1 MLIKEGKLDSLSVKN
16 DKKKIFFEA
25 AVNAFSGSVYI
36 CSSENVIEYANE
48 KALDEIGRD
57 VTGEYC
63 YSALYGHEGI
73 CPWCK
78 GQGVLKGKIV
88 RCEFENPQTGQWFHY
103 EASPI
108 FHSDGTVS
116 KLILSSDITKTK
128 LAEKELKESK
138 RRLQTLMANL
148 PGMVFRC
155 KADTER
161 TMEFASKGS
170 YKLMGYHPSD
180 LIGKGVNAY
189 KNGVDPRDRE
199 SLLRCVDTALNEKRS
214 YSFIYRVKKVSG
226 ETIWVWEQGEG
237 VFSSEGELV
246 ALEGFITDITQHKKA
261 ELDLRKENI
270 KLNFLSNDR
279 YKFGNIVG
287 KSPEM
292 QKVYELIMKAAS
304 NDVNVII
311 SGESGTGKEL
321 VAQSIHRLSDRKTNP
336 FVTVNSGA
344 INENLM
350 ESEFFGYKK
359 NSFTGAV
366 ADCPGYLD
374 QANGG
379 TLFLDEL
386 GEMSKSMQVLLLR
399 AIELKEYTP
408 VGGNE
413 SKKSDFRIIAA
424 THRNLKKSVKNKKM
438 REDFYYRIHI
448 LSIHLPPLRKR
459 KEDISLL
466 IDHFI
471 EKYPAGKKLKKPKI
485 SADVRETFQRYNWPG
500 NVRELQN
507 AVQRYLALG
516 QMDFDNKNINEKPDI
531 SKKLTDLNNGHV
543 ASIEGLNETMIQL
556 EKKVIRQVL
565 EHYCWNRGKT
575 AQFLKIDRKTLYR
588 KIKAYDLVADKKL
601 INSPSGFYGT

>member
-1 MLIKEGKLDSLSVKN
+1 
-16 DKKKIFFEA
+16 
-25 AVNAFSGSVYI
+25 
-36 CSSENVIEYANE
+36 
-48 KALDEIGRD
+48 
-57 VTGEYC
+57 
-63 YSALYGHEGI
+63 
-73 CPWCK
+73 
-78 GQGVLKGKIV
+78 
-88 RCEFENPQTGQWFHY
+88 
-103 EASPI
+103 
-108 FHSDGTVS
+108 
-116 KLILSSDITKTK
+116 
-128 LAEKELKESK
+128 
-138 RRLQTLMANL
+138 
-148 PGMVFRC
+148 
-155 KADTER
+155 
-161 TMEFASKGS
+161 
-170 YKLMGYHPSD
+170 
-180 LIGKGVNAY
+180 
-189 KNGVDPRDRE
+189 
-199 SLLRCVDTALNEKRS
+199 
-214 YSFIYRVKKVSG
+214 
-226 ETIWVWEQGEG
+226 
-237 VFSSEGELV
+237 
-246 ALEGFITDITQHKKA
+246 
-261 ELDLRKENI
+261 
-270 KLNFLSNDR
+270 
-279 YKFGNIVG
+279 
-287 KSPEM
+287 
-292 QKVYELIMKAAS
+292 
-304 NDVNVII
+304 
-311 SGESGTGKEL
+311 
-321 VAQSIHRLSDRKTNP
+321 
-336 FVTVNSGA
+336 
-344 INENLM
+344 M